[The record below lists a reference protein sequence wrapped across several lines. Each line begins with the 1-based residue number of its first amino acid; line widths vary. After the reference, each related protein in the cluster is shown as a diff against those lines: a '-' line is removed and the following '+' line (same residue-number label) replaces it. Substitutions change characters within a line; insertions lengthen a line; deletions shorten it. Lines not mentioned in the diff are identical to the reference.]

1 MGDFGFNSVLTNLIS
16 SGQGLEGVYE
26 ELQKLKLEFVT
37 GRVTSIVYDENSEKF
52 PDKGEWDGLGVI
64 EFEVVDNQKPKG
76 KTTSTAYPLLASLR
90 NIPLID
96 ELVLC
101 IYLPDDTSNI
111 SPSDRRYYYLPPIS
125 VWNHP
130 HQNANPNGIQAP
142 TEDASTQ
149 KSTSQISAGSTI
161 KSSNDEP
168 ELDLNG
174 DSGGTFVEKKNIHP
188 ILPFAGDVI
197 MEGRFGNTIRLGNTA
212 KTNSEYKN
220 NWSEAGKDGDPI
232 TIIRNGQPDDV
243 SDEGWL
249 PITEDIDND
258 KASLYLTSTQQIPLT
273 AVNSY
278 EAFKE
283 GPEPTDEYTGNQAI
297 LTSGRLVLNSNTES
311 VLISGKKYI
320 SLAAEDNIGIT
331 TTKDFVVSAGTIRLG
346 DPEADHPVLLGDD
359 FLEQFKNLVDGL
371 IQIAGELQVAQIY
384 PGGAAAPNLP
394 LNGKAASFRASLE
407 AIKNLLNGKKSP
419 LLSKVTNTA

>member
-1 MGDFGFNSVLTNLIS
+1 MADFGFNSIVTNLAS

-26 ELQKLKLEFVT
+26 ELQKLRLEFVT
-37 GRVTSIVYDENSEKF
+37 GRVTSIIYDENSDGF
-52 PDKGEWDGLGVI
+52 VDKGEWDGLGVI
-64 EFEVVDNQKPKG
+64 EFEVVDNQKPKN
-76 KTTSTAYPLLASLR
+76 KTTSTAYPLLSSMR
-90 NIPLID
+90 NIPLIN

-101 IYLPDDTSNI
+101 IYLPDDTSNV
-111 SPSDRRYYYLPPIS
+111 SSSDRRYYYLPPLS

-130 HQNANPNGIQAP
+130 HQNANPNGVQDP
-142 TEDASTQ
+142 TVDDSSN
-149 KSTSQISAGSTI
+149 KSTSQITAGSTI
-161 KSSNDEP
+161 KSSNEEP
-168 ELDLNG
+168 ELDFNG
-174 DSGGTFVEKKNIHP
+174 DSKGTFIEKKNIHP
-188 ILPFAGDVI
+188 LLPFAGDVLF
-197 MEGRFGNTIRLGNTA
+197 EGRFGSTIRLGNTA

-220 NWSEAGKDGDPI
+220 NWSEVGENGDPI
-232 TIIRNGQPDDV
+232 MILRNGQPDDV
-243 SDEGWL
+243 SEDGWL

-283 GPEPTDEYTGNQAI
+283 APEPTDEYTGNQAI

-346 DPEADHPVLLGDD
+346 DPDADHPVLLGDD
-359 FLEQFKNLVDGL
+359 FLKQFSNLVDGL
-371 IQIAGELQVAQIY
+371 IQISGELAILMNF
-384 PGGAAAPNLP
+384 PGGAATPNLP
-394 LNGKAASFRASLE
+394 MNGKATSFKASLE
-407 AIKNLLNGKKSP
+407 AIKQLLDGKKSP

>member
-1 MGDFGFNSVLTNLIS
+1 MGEFGFNSIISNLS
-16 SGQGLEGVYE
+16 SGGGSLSGVYE
-26 ELQKLKLEFVT
+26 ELQKLRLELVT

-52 PDKGEWDGLGVI
+52 PDKGEWDGIGVI
-64 EFEVVDNQKPKG
+64 EFEIVDDQKPKN
-76 KTTSTAYPLLASLR
+76 KTTNTAFPLLASMR
-90 NIPLID
+90 NIPLIN

-111 SPSDRRYYYLPPIS
+111 SPSDRRYYYLPTIS

-130 HQNANPNGIQAP
+130 HQNANPNGVQDP
-142 TEDASTQ
+142 TEDDSSN
-149 KSTSQISAGSTI
+149 KSTSQITAGSTI
-161 KSSNDEP
+161 KSSNEEP
-168 ELDLNG
+168 ELDFNG
-174 DSGGTFVEKKNIHP
+174 DSKGTFVEKKNIHP
-188 ILPFAGDVI
+188 LLPFAGDVI
-197 MEGRFGNTIRLGNTA
+197 FEGRFGNTIRLGNTA

-220 NWSEAGKDGDPI
+220 NWSEVGEDGNPI
-232 TIIRNGQPDDV
+232 MILRNGQADDV

-249 PITEDIDND
+249 PITEEIDND

-283 GPEPTDEYTGNQAI
+283 APEPTDEYTGNQAI
-297 LTSGRLVLNSNTES
+297 LNSGRLVLNANNES
-311 VLISGKKYI
+311 VIISGKKYI

-346 DPEADHPVLLGDD
+346 DPDADHPVLLGDD
-359 FLEQFKNLVDGL
+359 FLEQFKNLIDGL
-371 IQIAGELQVAQIY
+371 IQIAGELQIAMIF
-384 PGGAAAPNLP
+384 PGGAPTPNLP
-394 LNGKAASFRASLE
+394 LNGKAASFLASLN
-407 AIKNLLNGKKSP
+407 AIKSLLNGKKSP

>member
-1 MGDFGFNSVLTNLIS
+1 MGEFGFNSVISNLS
-16 SGQGLEGVYE
+16 SGGNLSGVYE
-26 ELQKLKLEFVT
+26 ELRKLRLELVT

-64 EFEVVDNQKPKG
+64 EFEIVDDQKPKN
-76 KTTSTAYPLLASLR
+76 KTSSTAFPLLASMR
-90 NIPLID
+90 NIPLLN

-111 SPSDRRYYYLPPIS
+111 SPSDRRYYYLPPLS

-130 HQNANPNGIQAP
+130 HQNANPNGVQDP
-142 TEDASTQ
+142 TVDDSSN
-149 KSTSQISAGSTI
+149 KSTSQITAGSTI
-161 KSSNDEP
+161 KSSNEEP
-168 ELDLNG
+168 ELDFNG
-174 DSGGTFVEKKNIHP
+174 DSKGTFVEKKNIHP
-188 ILPFAGDVI
+188 LLPFAGDVLF
-197 MEGRFGNTIRLGNTA
+197 EGRFGSTIRLGNTA

-220 NWSEAGKDGDPI
+220 NWSEVGENGDPI
-232 TIIRNGQPDDV
+232 MILRNGQPDDV
-243 SDEGWL
+243 SDDGWL
-249 PITEDIDND
+249 PITENIDND
-258 KASLYLTSTQQIPLT
+258 KSSLYLTSTQQIPLT

-283 GPEPTDEYTGNQAI
+283 APEPTDEYTGNQAI
-297 LTSGRLVLNSNTES
+297 LNSGRLVLNANTES
-311 VLISGKKYI
+311 VIISGKKYI

>member
-1 MGDFGFNSVLTNLIS
+1 MGEFGFNSVISNLS
-16 SGQGLEGVYE
+16 SGGSLSGVYE
-26 ELQKLKLEFVT
+26 ELRKLRLELVT

-64 EFEVVDNQKPKG
+64 EFEIVDDQKPKN
-76 KTTSTAYPLLASLR
+76 KTTSTAFPLLASMR
-90 NIPLID
+90 NIPLLN

-111 SPSDRRYYYLPPIS
+111 SPSDRRYYYLPPLS

-130 HQNANPNGIQAP
+130 HQNANPNGVQDP
-142 TEDASTQ
+142 TVDDSSN
-149 KSTSQISAGSTI
+149 KSTSQITAGSTI
-161 KSSNDEP
+161 KSSNEEP
-168 ELDLNG
+168 ELDFNG
-174 DSGGTFVEKKNIHP
+174 DSKGTFVEKKNIHP
-188 ILPFAGDVI
+188 LLPFAGDVLF
-197 MEGRFGNTIRLGNTA
+197 EGRFGSTIRLGNTA

-220 NWSEAGKDGDPI
+220 NWSEVGENGDPI
-232 TIIRNGQPDDV
+232 IILRNGQPDDV
-243 SDEGWL
+243 SDDGWL
-249 PITEDIDND
+249 PITENIDND
-258 KASLYLTSTQQIPLT
+258 KSSLYLTSTQQIPLT

-283 GPEPTDEYTGNQAI
+283 APEPTDEYTGNQAI
-297 LTSGRLVLNSNTES
+297 LNSGRLVLNANTES
-311 VLISGKKYI
+311 VIISGKKYI
-320 SLAAEDNIGIT
+320 SLAAENNIGIT

-371 IQIAGELQVAQIY
+371 IQIAGELQIAQIY